1 MTGNH
6 LKNPLAHALGESNGL
21 RRPRCADRATCL
33 EPTFGKLNR
42 TAAALLLVLL
52 GVGIAGAQ
60 PYPTRPLRMVV
71 GAATGGTPDI
81 LARIVAPKLYELTGQ
96 PVIVDNRP
104 GATGN
109 IGAEAVA
116 RATPDG
122 HTMIMATSVLSISP
136 AFYRKLPFDPAN
148 DLAPVTQVVAQAM
161 FLIVPAD
168 LNVKTVKELLS
179 LAKSKPKGLNY
190 ASIGNGSPQHVATEM
205 LQIIGGTKFVHVP
218 YKSGGQMVAALLG
231 GESHLM
237 FLGISPA
244 LGHVKAGRLRT
255 IAVAS
260 AKRSAMLPDVPTFA
274 EAGVPGLV
282 LDNWLGVLT
291 TGRTPKSVID
301 KLHAEIAKAVRSP
314 ETAERIAQQN
324 LDIVASTPAEFS
336 AFFRGEMAKIAKVV
350 RAAGIEAQ

>member
-1 MTGNH
+1 MVTG
-6 LKNPLAHALGESNGL
+6 LS
-21 RRPRCADRATCL
+21 
-33 EPTFGKLNR
+33 R
-42 TAAALLLVLL
+42 TVVGSLMMLV
-52 GVGIAGAQ
+52 GVGVAVAQ
-60 PYPTRPLRMVV
+60 SYPTRPLRMVV

-81 LARIVAPKLYELTGQ
+81 LARIVAPKLHEQTGQ

-109 IGAEAVA
+109 IGADTVA
-116 RATPDG
+116 KASPDG

-136 AFYRKLPFDPAN
+136 AFYRKLPFDPVK
-148 DLAPVTQVVAQAM
+148 DLAPVSQVVSQAM
-161 FLIVPAD
+161 FLLVPAE
-168 LNVKTVKELLS
+168 LNVKSVTELIN

-205 LQIIGGTKFVHVP
+205 LQIISGVKFVHVP
-218 YKSGGQMVAALLG
+218 YKSGGQMVAALLSS
-231 GESHLM
+231 ESHLM

-244 LGHVKAGRLRT
+244 LGHVKAGRFRT

-260 AKRSAMLPDVPTFA
+260 AERSPTLPDVPTFA

-291 TGRTPKSVID
+291 TGRTPKRVIGQ
-301 KLHAEIAKAVRSP
+301 LHSEIVKAVRAP
-314 ETAERIAQQN
+314 DMIARLAQQN
-324 LDIVASTPAEFS
+324 LDVVASSPAEFS

-350 RAAGIEAQ
+350 SAAGIEPQ

>member
-1 MTGNH
+1 MSVITASPCNRKLACPENETKRKRMVTG
-6 LKNPLAHALGESNGL
+6 
-21 RRPRCADRATCL
+21 
-33 EPTFGKLNR
+33 LNR
-42 TAAALLLVLL
+42 TAVAALMMLL
-52 GVGIAGAQ
+52 GLSVAAAQ
-60 PYPTRPLRMVV
+60 NYPTRPLRMVV

-81 LARIVAPKLYELTGQ
+81 LARIVGPKLHEQTGQ
-96 PVIVDNRP
+96 PVIVDNRS

-116 RATPDG
+116 KATPDG
-122 HTMIMATSVLSISP
+122 NTMIMATSVLSISP
-136 AFYRKLPFDPAN
+136 AFYRKLPFDPAQ
-148 DLAPVTQVVAQAM
+148 DLAPVTQMVSQAM
-161 FLIVPAD
+161 FLMVPAD
-168 LNVKTVKELLS
+168 LNVNSVTELIN

-205 LQIIGGTKFVHVP
+205 LQIIGGVKFVHVP
-218 YKSGGQMVAALLG
+218 YKSGGQMVAALLS

-244 LGHVKAGRLRT
+244 LGQVKAGRLRT

-260 AKRSAMLPDVPTFA
+260 AKRSPTLPDVPTFA
-274 EAGVPGLV
+274 EAGVPALV

-301 KLHAEIAKAVRSP
+301 KLRSEIVKAVLTP
-314 ETAERIAQQN
+314 ETADRLAQQN
-324 LDIVASTPAEFS
+324 LEVVASSPAEFS

-350 RAAGIEAQ
+350 SAAGIEPQ

>member
-1 MTGNH
+1 MVTRLNQTAVAS
-6 LKNPLAHALGESNGL
+6 LIMLLGLSV
-21 RRPRCADRATCL
+21 
-33 EPTFGKLNR
+33 
-42 TAAALLLVLL
+42 AAAQ
-52 GVGIAGAQ
+52 G
-60 PYPTRPLRMVV
+60 YPTRPLRMVV

-81 LARIVAPKLYELTGQ
+81 LARIVGPKLHELTGQ

-116 RATPDG
+116 KATPDG

-136 AFYRKLPFDPAN
+136 AFYRKLPFDPAK
-148 DLAPVTQVVAQAM
+148 DLAPVTQVVSQAM
-161 FLIVPAD
+161 FLLVPAD
-168 LNVKTVKELLS
+168 LNVKSVTELINLT
-179 LAKSKPKGLNY
+179 KSRPKGLNY

-205 LQIIGGTKFVHVP
+205 LQIISGVKLVHVP
-218 YKSGGQMVAALLG
+218 YKSGGQMVAALLT

-244 LGHVKAGRLRT
+244 LGQVKAGRLRT

-260 AKRSAMLPDVPTFA
+260 ARRSPTLPDVPTFA

-291 TGRTPKSVID
+291 TGRTPKGVID
-301 KLHAEIAKAVRSP
+301 KLHSEIVKAVRAP
-314 ETAERIAQQN
+314 ETTERMAQQH
-324 LDIVASTPAEFS
+324 LEVVASSPAEFS

-350 RAAGIEAQ
+350 SAAGIEPQ